1 MISAYWA
8 PNIGV
13 KSRSLLGTKT
23 LAPTM
28 KQWLLYSLPF
38 LCALSGFSQEQF
50 DSTFATD
57 GVFIL
62 DASPDFDDYFFDIM
76 VLPDQKMV
84 AVGYVV
90 SESGQSDMLVVKL
103 EENGTLDLSF
113 GENGMVILD
122 INTWDQAFTVVPYS
136 DGKILI
142 GGRSGAMSSS
152 TQSCVVMLQADGSI
166 DEDFG
171 TNGVFQTALG
181 IGSSSANVVLIDGD
195 NHILVGGNSN
205 FDIHVYKLSPTGE
218 PVPAYGM
225 NGLSTTAFVYPL
237 SCTDMALQPNGELV
251 LGGKA
256 NPFTD
261 DIVVVRLLEDGSL
274 DEDFGDDGFFF
285 YDFDLSIYGSDE
297 SVESI
302 VLDESGRIWLGGQT
316 RYFDES
322 DSHFYV
328 MALDEEG
335 NLDVNFGEDGVYRY
349 PTIGFSFG
357 NDLLISEEQEILLA
371 GGFLGSGSDGS
382 DLSLLK
388 LDTEGS
394 IDTSY
399 GNNGLQ
405 LFGLSEGSID
415 RIFSIKPQSEDKW
428 LVAGFYRPS
437 GVNFASFIA
446 RIGNEAEDPISST
459 QDLALAPSTISPN
472 PVGRQQN
479 AIVISLGEIPL
490 QRWQLFDTN
499 GRLVHA
505 QAPGGAIPSRE
516 LTIDISF
523 LEPGVYFLQ
532 LETEEGQRT
541 EKLVVE

>member
-1 MISAYWA
+1 
-8 PNIGV
+8 
-13 KSRSLLGTKT
+13 
-23 LAPTM
+23 M
-28 KQWLLYSLPF
+28 KQWLLYSLAF
-38 LCALSGFSQEQF
+38 LCSLSGFSQEQF

-62 DASPDFDDYFFDIM
+62 DASPDFDDYFFDMM
-76 VLPDQKMV
+76 VLPDGKII
-84 AVGYVV
+84 AVGYVI

-103 EENGTLDLSF
+103 EEDGALDLSF
-113 GENGMVILD
+113 GEDGIVILD
-122 INTWDQAFTVVPYS
+122 INPWDQAFTIVPYS
-136 DGKILI
+136 DGKMVI
-142 GGRSGAMSSS
+142 GGRSGPMSSS

-166 DEDFG
+166 DENFG
-171 TNGVFQTALG
+171 MDGVFQTALG

-205 FDIHVYKLSPTGE
+205 FDIHVYKLSPLGE
-218 PVPAYGM
+218 PVPGYGV
-225 NGLSTTAFVYPL
+225 NGLSTTAFVFPL
-237 SCTDMALQPNGELV
+237 SCTDMALQPDGALV
-251 LGGKA
+251 VGGKA

-261 DIVVVRLLEDGSL
+261 DIVVIRLLEDGSL
-274 DEDFGDDGFFF
+274 DEDFGEDGFFF

-335 NLDVNFGEDGVYRY
+335 HLDVNFGEEGVYRY

-371 GGFLGSGSDGS
+371 GGFLGSGSDGN

-388 LDTEGS
+388 LDAEGS
-394 IDTSY
+394 IDTAY

-437 GVNFASFIA
+437 GSNFASFIA
-446 RIGNEAEDPISST
+446 RIGNEVEDPISST
-459 QDLALAPSTISPN
+459 QGLALPPFTISPN

-479 AIVISLGEIPL
+479 AILLSLGETPL
-490 QRWQLFDTN
+490 DRWQLFDEQ
-499 GRLVHA
+499 GRLVDA
-505 QAPGGAIPSRE
+505 QIIKGDISSQE

-523 LEPGVYFLQ
+523 LRPGLYFLQ
-532 LETEEGQRT
+532 LETKEGQRT